1 METAARRVAVSCAY
15 ELRANTDFPLERILE
30 HSEENRQP
38 QQDGRRRRK
47 ELALV
52 DQLHNCILAW
62 RAKRVFLEGAM
73 TAESQPVHW
82 KELTRAAKSEDD
94 PARLLQLLQKLN
106 QSLQSK
112 ARELAEDLLKSAA

>member
-1 METAARRVAVSCAY
+1 
-15 ELRANTDFPLERILE
+15 
-30 HSEENRQP
+30 
-38 QQDGRRRRK
+38 
-47 ELALV
+47 
-52 DQLHNCILAW
+52 
-62 RAKRVFLEGAM
+62 M
-73 TAESQPVHW
+73 TAESQPLHW